1 MTNVLIV
8 EDSRITRKSI
18 ERQLREL
25 DGFNVLLSIEN
36 AANAEIA
43 CMKGNI
49 DLILMDICTSDNESG
64 LKAAKR
70 IKQHY
75 PQIRIIMMT
84 SMPEHSFIR
93 KAREIGCDSFWYKEY
108 GDMDLTEVCLRTI
121 EGESVFPEDTPALRI
136 GEVSSKDFTERE
148 LEVIRLL
155 ASGCKYSDIAL
166 ELSISENTVKFHIKS
181 IMAKTGYK
189 NTLQLVADVVEKR
202 LVLPKY

>member
-8 EDSRITRKSI
+8 EDSRITRKLI
-18 ERQLREL
+18 ERQLKEL
-25 DGFNVLLSIEN
+25 KDFNVIMSIEN

-64 LKAAKR
+64 LKAAQR

-108 GDMDLTEVCLRTI
+108 GDMELTEVCLRTM
-121 EGESVFPEDTPALRI
+121 EGESVFPEDTPALKI
-136 GEVSSKDFTERE
+136 GDVSSKDFTERE

-155 ASGCKYSDIAL
+155 ASGYKYSDIAL
-166 ELSISENTVKFHIKS
+166 KLSISENTVKFHIKS

>member
-1 MTNVLIV
+1 
-8 EDSRITRKSI
+8 
-18 ERQLREL
+18 
-25 DGFNVLLSIEN
+25 
-36 AANAEIA
+36 
-43 CMKGNI
+43 
-49 DLILMDICTSDNESG
+49 
-64 LKAAKR
+64 
-70 IKQHY
+70 
-75 PQIRIIMMT
+75 
-84 SMPEHSFIR
+84 MPEHSFIR

-108 GDMDLTEVCLRTI
+108 GDMDLTEVCLRTM